1 MFTRGSEISVR
12 FQLLSILNPGTYV
25 SDAQAGL
32 SIVMIADAAGN
43 AVSRERL
50 ALPPP
55 AFHYSSTRHSYSLE
69 LEFEGYAPGTYAL
82 TIYGNAFAAQQV
94 LFTVK

>member
-1 MFTRGSEISVR
+1 M
-12 FQLLSILNPGTYV
+12 

-43 AVSRERL
+43 AVSREKL
-50 ALPPP
+50 ALAPP
-55 AFHYSSTRHSYSLE
+55 AFHYSSRRHSYSLE

-82 TIYGNAFAAQQV
+82 TIYGNAFAAQQMF
-94 LFTVK
+94 FTLK